1 FHLYRIGGPA
11 RSGRAGRNVGAVAL
25 SVPPAAAGAAGGHHH
40 HARPLQFAGRGGRKR
55 ALWRSLKKSFT
66 LGFFARWFSNW
77 WRIPLAA
84 RDCDGRN
91 GNAPSAKAAGFFSH
105 GYDP

>member
-1 FHLYRIGGPA
+1 PS
-11 RSGRAGRNVGAVAL
+11 RSTRLLRSCGLRQATPKPRSYTACLPETAETCITKGLVCLCVYYLL
-25 SVPPAAAGAAGGHHH
+25 SNLGYP
-40 HARPLQFAGRGGRKR
+40 RP
-55 ALWRSLKKSFT
+55 LKKSFT
-66 LGFFARWFSNW
+66 MGFFARWFSNW

>member
-1 FHLYRIGGPA
+1 MYYKGIGAPLRVLPTVEPGY
-11 RSGRAGRNVGAVAL
+11 
-25 SVPPAAAGAAGGHHH
+25 
-40 HARPLQFAGRGGRKR
+40 ARP
-55 ALWRSLKKSFT
+55 LKKSFT
-66 LGFFARWFSNW
+66 MGFFARWFSNW

-105 GYDP
+105 GYDPRTDGAGGPSAQAGAGEDRLFLCARGDPGPLL